1 VQTYTDR
8 FLSSLIALI
17 SIFLLPMMAA
27 AVPSLKKE
35 WGSLMQDSEV
45 AFEVMGRYESV
56 PIDMGGRNW
65 RPMRHEGSVSMVSL
79 ATMRSIK
86 WNEC

>member
-1 VQTYTDR
+1 
-8 FLSSLIALI
+8 
-17 SIFLLPMMAA
+17 M
-27 AVPSLKKE
+27 PSLKKE
-35 WGSLMQDSEV
+35 WGSLMQDSKV
-45 AFEVMGRYESV
+45 VFEVMGRYESV

-86 WNEC
+86 WNECRPYTLEFKLFTDVDWSCADDC